1 MAPGG
6 EFPAWASPV
15 SAEDKPVGTAS
26 RDPLEWAGRPRL
38 AGVLPVTETACS
50 QAQLAQGRLDHSAH
64 GGHPAGRSG
73 GGCLRSPWHH
83 HRSRNGTMPGVWAMQ
98 NQNLDGVIAGLE
110 AADLVL
116 MPVKPGPLDV
126 WAVSDIVDAVKARQE
141 TAAGL
146 PKAAFVITMSKTR
159 SRLSQQIEAALDEY
173 GLPVLQA
180 RTTDRV
186 AYPQAVIEGKSVL
199 EGRDRT
205 ARNEIFALRDEIERL
220 FDDP

>member
-1 MAPGG
+1 
-6 EFPAWASPV
+6 
-15 SAEDKPVGTAS
+15 
-26 RDPLEWAGRPRL
+26 
-38 AGVLPVTETACS
+38 
-50 QAQLAQGRLDHSAH
+50 
-64 GGHPAGRSG
+64 
-73 GGCLRSPWHH
+73 
-83 HRSRNGTMPGVWAMQ
+83 MP
-98 NQNLDGVIAGLE
+98 VIAVVNQKGGTGKTTIATSVACAFAEVFQVLLLDADGQSSALDWADSRAQPLLSLE
-110 AADLVL
+110 VRGVEPGQLLQGVRLLGPRYHWVIIDGPPGITRTNADAVRAADLVL
-116 MPVKPGPLDV
+116 IPVKPGPFDV
-126 WAVSDIVDAVKARQE
+126 WAVSDIVAAVKARQE

-205 ARNEIFALRDEIERL
+205 ARNEIVALRDEIERL